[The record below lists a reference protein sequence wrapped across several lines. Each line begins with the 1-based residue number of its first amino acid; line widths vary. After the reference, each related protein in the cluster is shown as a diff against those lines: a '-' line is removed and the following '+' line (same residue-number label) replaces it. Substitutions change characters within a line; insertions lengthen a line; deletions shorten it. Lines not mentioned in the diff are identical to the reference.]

1 MLYVPATLLPPPD
14 SLPNDPD
21 PVLRRG
27 NDVDLTKL
35 RTTDQ
40 PWEVAILNGPNTA
53 RQFHPADEFERELQT
68 WGDGLGIVVRHFQ
81 SNHEGELLEYVHA
94 NASTIHG
101 FLVNPGGLVRVGESL
116 RHVLKDAKKPAIELH
131 LRQEELRGES
141 IFAPSVTGIFA
152 GPGRHAVLG
161 ALVALSLAL
170 DDLDFLNPE
179 GTSEINR
186 SHGNPRSL
194 YG

>member
-1 MLYVPATLLPPPD
+1 MDLKTLRMTE
-14 SLPNDPD
+14 
-21 PVLRRG
+21 RR
-27 NDVDLTKL
+27 
-35 RTTDQ
+35 
-40 PWEVAILNGPNTA
+40 WEIAVLNGPNTL
-53 RQFHPADEFERELQT
+53 RQLQPADELDRELQA
-68 WGDGLGIVVRHFQ
+68 WADNLDIGVRSFQ
-81 SNHEGELLEYVHA
+81 SNHEGLLLEYVHA
-94 NASTIHG
+94 TAGEVDG

-131 LRQEELRGES
+131 IRQAELRGSS

-152 GPGRHAVLG
+152 GPDRNAYLG
-161 ALVALSLAL
+161 ALVALTLAL

-179 GTSEINR
+179 GSSEFNR

>member
-1 MLYVPATLLPPPD
+1 M
-14 SLPNDPD
+14 
-21 PVLRRG
+21 
-27 NDVDLTKL
+27 DLKTL
-35 RTTDQ
+35 RTTGRR
-40 PWEVAILNGPNTA
+40 WEIALLSGPNTT
-53 RQFHPADEFERELQT
+53 RQLQPAAEFERDLRT
-68 WGDGLGIVVRHFQ
+68 WGDSLGIAVRHVQ
-81 SNHEGELLEYVHA
+81 SNHEGKLLEYVHA
-94 NASTIHG
+94 NAGEVNG
-101 FLVNPGGLVRVGESL
+101 FLLHPGGLMRVGESL
-116 RHVLKDAKKPAIELH
+116 RHVLKDARKPAVELH
-131 LRQEELRGES
+131 LSQEELRGES

-152 GPGRHAVLG
+152 GPDRHAVLG

>member
-1 MLYVPATLLPPPD
+1 MDLKTIRT
-14 SLPNDPD
+14 NDE
-21 PVLRRG
+21 R
-27 NDVDLTKL
+27 
-35 RTTDQ
+35 
-40 PWEVAILNGPNTA
+40 WEIAVLNGPNTT
-53 RQFHPADEFERELQT
+53 RQIHPKDEFEHELET
-68 WGDGLGIVVRHFQ
+68 WADGLGVAVRHFQ
-81 SNHEGELLEYVHA
+81 SNHEGKLLEYVHA
-94 NASTIHG
+94 NASEVSG

-116 RHVLKDAKKPAIELH
+116 RHVLKDAKKPAVELH
-131 LRQEELRGES
+131 LSQEELRGES

-161 ALVALSLAL
+161 ALVALTLAL

>member
-1 MLYVPATLLPPPD
+1 M
-14 SLPNDPD
+14 
-21 PVLRRG
+21 
-27 NDVDLTKL
+27 DLKSL

-40 PWEVAILNGPNTA
+40 RWEIAVLNGPNT
-53 RQFHPADEFERELQT
+53 RRLLHPADDFERDLQT
-68 WGDGLGIVVRHFQ
+68 WANSLGIAVRHFQ

-94 NASTIHG
+94 NASQVDG

-116 RHVLKDAKKPAIELH
+116 RHVLKDAHKPAVELH
-131 LRQEELRGES
+131 LTQAELRGES

-161 ALVALSLAL
+161 GLVALSLAL

>member
-1 MLYVPATLLPPPD
+1 M
-14 SLPNDPD
+14 
-21 PVLRRG
+21 
-27 NDVDLTKL
+27 DLNTL
-35 RTTDQ
+35 RTGDQ
-40 PWEVAILNGPNTA
+40 RWEITVLSGPNTT
-53 RQFHPADEFERELQT
+53 RQMQPLDEFDRDLQA
-68 WGDGLGIVVRHFQ
+68 WGAGLGIVVRHFQ
-81 SNHEGELLEYVHA
+81 SNHEGRLLEYVHA
-94 NASTIHG
+94 NASQVDA

-131 LRQEELRGES
+131 LSQEELRGES

-152 GPGRHAVLG
+152 GPDRHAVLG
-161 ALVALSLAL
+161 ALVALTLAL
-170 DDLDFLNPE
+170 DDMDFLNPE

>member
-1 MLYVPATLLPPPD
+1 M
-14 SLPNDPD
+14 
-21 PVLRRG
+21 
-27 NDVDLTKL
+27 DLKTL
-35 RTTDQ
+35 RTTEQ
-40 PWEVAILNGPNTA
+40 RWEIAILSGPNTTTQY
-53 RQFHPADEFERELQT
+53 RPADEFERELQT
-68 WGDGLGIVVRHFQ
+68 WADSLGIAVRHFQ
-81 SNHEGELLEYVHA
+81 SNHEGELLEYVHS
-94 NASTIHG
+94 NAGQVHG

-116 RHVLKDAKKPAIELH
+116 RHVLKDAKKPAVELH

-152 GPGRHAVLG
+152 GPGRHALLG

-170 DDLDFLNPE
+170 DDLDFLNPD

-194 YG
+194 YV

>member
-1 MLYVPATLLPPPD
+1 M
-14 SLPNDPD
+14 
-21 PVLRRG
+21 
-27 NDVDLTKL
+27 DLKTL

-40 PWEVAILNGPNTA
+40 RWEIAILSGPNT
-53 RQFHPADEFERELQT
+53 RRRFQPADEFERELRS
-68 WGDGLGIVVRHFQ
+68 WGDSLGIAVRHVQ
-81 SNHEGELLEYVHA
+81 SNHEGKLLEYVHA
-94 NASTIHG
+94 HAGQVDG

-116 RHVLKDAKKPAIELH
+116 RHVLKDARKPAIELH
-131 LRQEELRGES
+131 PSQAELRGES

-152 GPGRHAVLG
+152 GPDRHAVLG

-170 DDLDFLNPE
+170 DDLDFLHPE

>member
-1 MLYVPATLLPPPD
+1 M
-14 SLPNDPD
+14 
-21 PVLRRG
+21 
-27 NDVDLTKL
+27 DLKTL

-40 PWEVAILNGPNTA
+40 RWEIALLSGPNTT
-53 RQFHPADEFERELQT
+53 RQLQPADEFERELRT
-68 WGDGLGIVVRHFQ
+68 WGDSLGVAVRHFR
-81 SNHEGELLEYVHA
+81 SNHEGKLLEYVHA
-94 NASTIHG
+94 NAGQVNG

-116 RHVLKDAKKPAIELH
+116 RHVLKDAKKPAVELH
-131 LRQEELRGES
+131 LSQEELRGES

-152 GPGRHAVLG
+152 GPDRHAVLG